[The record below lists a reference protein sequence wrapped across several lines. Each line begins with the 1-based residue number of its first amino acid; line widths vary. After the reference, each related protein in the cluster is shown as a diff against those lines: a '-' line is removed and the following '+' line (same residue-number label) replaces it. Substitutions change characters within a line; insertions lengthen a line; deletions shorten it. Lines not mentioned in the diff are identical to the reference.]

1 MGGMTRFAVVAGALV
16 LAACNPNSNSGMK
29 REQKI
34 DPDAATERP
43 VDLRPGLYGV
53 SIGGGTMVSLASGGY
68 EGKLCFSA
76 SDAAEFPQR
85 PLNRIFPEW
94 SNCSTRDNVPK
105 GNALGGARSCEG
117 RLPARFTYS
126 GSHTADS
133 FYIQGSVAQGHD
145 ETSMAMH
152 LGSGDFTIL
161 GKRAGAC

>member
-1 MGGMTRFAVVAGALV
+1 MDGMTRFAVAIGTLV
-16 LAACNPNSNSGMK
+16 LAACNSNSGTK

-34 DPDAATERP
+34 DPDAATEPP
-43 VDLRPGLYGV
+43 VDLLPGLYEV
-53 SIGGGTMVSLASGGY
+53 SIGGGTMVGLASGGY

-76 SDAAEFPQR
+76 RDAAEFPRR
-85 PLNRIFPEW
+85 PLNRISPEW
-94 SNCSTRDNVPK
+94 SNCSTRANAPK
-105 GNALGGARSCEG
+105 GNALGGTRSCEG
-117 RLPARFTYS
+117 RLPARITYS

-133 FYIQGSVAQGHD
+133 FYIEGSVAQGHD